1 MSRSLPIL
9 PSPLEE
15 KYPKLP
21 DSPQVT
27 LAQELTSNLKS
38 SCPATLSSNNQTTG
52 NLFSSLSGCSTDL
65 QSSCMSPQTSRLK
78 VSPFISKSLNERVSF
93 ASNQHP
99 NEVNKSRP
107 LNGYNT
113 ENDNISWSTNANENF
128 LDLCMNIPVQNGQ
141 VETCTGVMASEDHT
155 KGTDWQ
161 DWADQLIT
169 VDDTLDSNWS
179 DLLVDVNF
187 LDSEPKLLDFPSNA
201 SAHSPQINQQHHHP
215 VSSGK
220 GSPVGSIPA
229 AAASLTKARMRW
241 TQELHEAF
249 VDAVYKLGGSE
260 RATPKGVLKLMNVD
274 GLTIY
279 HVKSHLQKYR
289 TAKYKPETSEGSSE
303 KKKSNTIAEMTS
315 LDLKT
320 TMGITEALRMQMEVQ
335 KQLHEQLEIQRNLQL
350 RIEEQG
356 KHLQMMFEQQRKME
370 KEKLKSP
377 SWNSNESSQPPST
390 EKQPS
395 LDKEKPEPLA
405 VKAVSSDAFISAAKL
420 PNDMQ
425 KSPER
430 KLCKD
435 NELNAGEFSHQP
447 TKRAK
452 SDETEA
458 S

>member
-1 MSRSLPIL
+1 MDVSGAMSRSLAIL

-27 LAQELTSNLKS
+27 LAQELTSNHKS

-52 NLFSSLSGCSTDL
+52 KLFSSPSGCSTDL
-65 QSSCMSPQTSRLK
+65 QSSCMSPQTCQLK
-78 VSPFISKSLNERVSF
+78 VSPFISKSPNERVSY
-93 ASNQHP
+93 ASNQPP
-99 NEVNKSRP
+99 NN
-107 LNGYNT
+107 
-113 ENDNISWSTNANENF
+113 
-128 LDLCMNIPVQNGQ
+128 NGQ

-187 LDSEPKLLDFPSNA
+187 LDSEPKFLDLPPNA
-201 SAHSPQINQQHHHP
+201 SVHPPQIHQQHHHS
-215 VSSGK
+215 VSSEK
-220 GSPVGSIPA
+220 DSPVGSLPA
-229 AAASLTKARMRW
+229 AAPLTKARMRW

-249 VDAVYKLGGSE
+249 VDAVNKLGGSE
-260 RATPKGVLKLMNVD
+260 RATPKGVLKLMNVE

-289 TAKYKPETSEGSSE
+289 TAKYKPETSEGTSE
-303 KKKSNTIAEMTS
+303 KKLNTIAEMTS

-320 TMGITEALRMQMEVQ
+320 TMGITDALRMQMEVQ
-335 KQLHEQLEIQRNLQL
+335 KQLHEQLEIQRKLQL

-356 KHLQMMFEQQRKME
+356 KHLQIMFEQQMKMEKE
-370 KEKLKSP
+370 KEKLKS
-377 SWNSNESSQPPST
+377 NS
-390 EKQPS
+390 PS
-395 LDKEKPEPLA
+395 LDKEKPEPAELVA
-405 VKAVSSDAFISAAKL
+405 ASSDAFISAAEH

-430 KLCKD
+430 N
-435 NELNAGEFSHQP
+435 NELSRP

-452 SDETEA
+452 SYETGEPEHHLD
-458 S
+458 